1 MDHFSEIFK
10 NLKAPK
16 SDLNHDLLKGVL
28 ESLIDGVVIF
38 TDSGK
43 LVHAS
48 ASAHQ
53 TLAPFLQDERCAKQL
68 RQELDRLCKAV
79 VDGARTYPDQTVVVE
94 SELSDCEAGAIR
106 IRVRWLRLSAYAN
119 PLILMSVEDQ
129 KQSMKAKALSEA
141 SKYEL
146 TRREA
151 EVWSLR
157 HYNFSYQEIAARLFI
172 SVNTV
177 KKHLKNIRIKVDNY
191 QFGQEC

>member
-1 MDHFSEIFK
+1 MHHFSEILK
-10 NLKAPK
+10 NLKTSK
-16 SDLNHDLLKGVL
+16 SDLNNDLFKGVL

-38 TDSGK
+38 TATGK

-48 ASAHQ
+48 TSAHQ
-53 TLAPFLQDERCAKQL
+53 ILAPFLTIDRCAKQL

-79 VDGARTYPDQTVVVE
+79 VESADLYADRAVVVE
-94 SELSDCEAGAIR
+94 SELSDSAAGAIR
-106 IRVRWLRLSAYAN
+106 IRVRWLRLSAYDA
-119 PLILMSVEDQ
+119 PLLLMSVEDQ
-129 KQSMKAKALSEA
+129 KQSMQAKALSEA

-146 TRREA
+146 THREA

-157 HYNFSYQEIAARLFI
+157 HYNFSYQEIATRLFI